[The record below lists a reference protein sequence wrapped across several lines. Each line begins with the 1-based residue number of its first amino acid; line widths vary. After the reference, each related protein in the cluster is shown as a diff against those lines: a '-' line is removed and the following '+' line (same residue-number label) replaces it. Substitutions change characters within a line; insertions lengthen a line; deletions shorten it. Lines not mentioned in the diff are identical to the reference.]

1 MVADTQMWLRRPF
14 FGALLLALVAGCSG
28 SSTSSSSDVDSPH
41 TLGAQS
47 VQGFV
52 PEARGFSFGLG
63 TNGQL
68 GDGGK
73 TDSDVPVEVGAVP
86 GTTAMTAGGA
96 HSLLLASRGA
106 VWAWGWNR
114 FGQLGD
120 GTFSG
125 PQQCT
130 QFPCSTVPVKVEH
143 LQAILSIAAGDEH
156 SLAIATDG
164 SVWAWGANA
173 NGELGTGRATTTG
186 CMCSDVPVRSAVP
199 SGIVAIAGGGR
210 HSLALR
216 NDGTVWAWGE
226 NSFGQLG
233 DGTLTERD
241 TPVEVPGLSSVTAIS
256 AGFEHSLALTN
267 DGVVYA
273 WGRNTFGQLGDGTT
287 QQSEVPIAVTNL
299 SNLIAVRGG
308 GQFSLALRADGTVW
322 TWGENNE
329 GQLGDDSLTNSPVP
343 VEVTG
348 LENVVSVGVGH
359 QHGLALD
366 GSGTLWAWGENV
378 AGELGNGT
386 MNDSKIPVNVEPL
399 TGIKTLGGGDRFSVV
414 F

>member
-1 MVADTQMWLRRPF
+1 MLFAF
-14 FGALLLALVAGCSG
+14 VAGCSG
-28 SSTSSSSDVDSPH
+28 SSNSSSVDGSSRALAVGQAGTFAP
-41 TLGAQS
+41 A
-47 VQGFV
+47 
-52 PEARGFSFGLG
+52 ARGYAFGLG

-68 GDGGK
+68 GDGGT
-73 TDSDVPVEVGAVP
+73 TDSDVPVAVNAVA
-86 GTTAMTAGGA
+86 GTTAMAAGGA
-96 HSLLLASRGA
+96 HSLLVASRGT

-120 GTFSG
+120 GTASG
-125 PQQCT
+125 PQHCT

-143 LQAILSIAAGDEH
+143 LQAITAVAGGDEH
-156 SLAIATDG
+156 SLALASDG
-164 SVWAWGANA
+164 SVWAWGVNA

-199 SGIVAIAGGGR
+199 SGIVAISGGGR

-216 NDGTVWAWGE
+216 SDGTVWAWGE

-233 DGTLTERD
+233 DGTMTERD
-241 TPVEVPGLSSVTAIS
+241 APVEVPGLGNVTAIS
-256 AGFEHSLALTN
+256 AGFEHSLALTS

-287 QQSEVPIAVTNL
+287 QQSEVPIAVSNL
-299 SNLIAVRGG
+299 SDLIAVRGG
-308 GQFSLALRADGTVW
+308 GQFSLALRGDGTVW
-322 TWGENNE
+322 TWGDNNE

-348 LENVVSVGVGH
+348 LENVVAVGVGH

-366 GSGTLWAWGENV
+366 RAGTLWAWGENE

-386 MNDSKIPVNVEPL
+386 TNESKIPVNVEPL
-399 TGIKTLGGGDRFSVV
+399 AGIKTLGGGDRFSLV